1 MDKPIFMIEAPIL
14 DPDSATNVY
23 QFLQDL
29 ILAFETHY
37 YNQLRCYSQ
46 NNNVEEERVEKPFFD
61 DDMPF

>member
-14 DPDSATNVY
+14 DPDSATNSY

-37 YNQLRCYSQ
+37 YHQLKDYRKRH
-46 NNNVEEERVEKPFFD
+46 NVKDELLEKPFLD

>member
-37 YNQLRCYSQ
+37 YKQLKYYSQ
-46 NNNVEEERVEKPFFD
+46 NNNVEKEYEEKPF
-61 DDMPF
+61 